1 MSGSNPTAKLATIMN
16 PTRSLL
22 FYTLTATIPLVII
35 SAALLFTKLDGA
47 SLMTLS
53 LLGAITGIVGFG
65 RLLYETTLDIAGYPE
80 FALPIW
86 SVFYLIAYLI
96 STFTFLIFAMHVG
109 SPGYFFG
116 GFGTNNK
123 IAFLD
128 ALYISLTDYIGQSP
142 DPSFSLNTQSARF
155 LTVAQGVISMFLN
168 VVIITKFVSA
178 F

>member
-1 MSGSNPTAKLATIMN
+1 MATDASTKLNLALQ

-22 FYTLTATIPLVII
+22 FYTLTATLPLVLIV
-35 SAALLFTKLDGA
+35 AVLLFTKLDGT
-47 SLMTLS
+47 SLVTLS
-53 LLGAITGIVGFG
+53 LLGAVTGIVGFG

-80 FALPIW
+80 YNLPIW
-86 SVFYLIAYLI
+86 SVFYLIVYLV

-123 IAFLD
+123 VAFLD

-142 DPSFSLNTQSARF
+142 DSAFQLRTQSARF
-155 LTVAQGVISMFLN
+155 LTVGQGVLSMFLN